1 MLWEQTITLYNKHE
15 DEQTGAVRWY
25 RHKLN
30 KCFFKNTNTKA
41 NIGGVQI
48 KTDDSVVRIPVQS
61 KYLPPH
67 KWLNIPNDEKPTKL
81 TLQPGDLIFFGDVS
95 EEIDEYTSGKRSSDL
110 IAKYK
115 TLGSL
120 YITSVNINDWMY
132 GQHYFVKGE

>member
-15 DEQTGAVRWY
+15 DEQTGFVRWY

-30 KCFFKNTNTKA
+30 KCFFKKTNNKI
-41 NIGGVQI
+41 NVGSVQI
-48 KTDDSVVRIPVQS
+48 QTNDSIVRIPIQQN
-61 KYLPPH
+61 YLPPYE
-67 KWLNIPNDEKPTKL
+67 WLNIPNDKKTTKL
-81 TLQPGDLIFFGDVS
+81 TLQPGDLIFFGDVF
-95 EEIDEYTSGKRSSDL
+95 EEIDEYTNGKRSSDL